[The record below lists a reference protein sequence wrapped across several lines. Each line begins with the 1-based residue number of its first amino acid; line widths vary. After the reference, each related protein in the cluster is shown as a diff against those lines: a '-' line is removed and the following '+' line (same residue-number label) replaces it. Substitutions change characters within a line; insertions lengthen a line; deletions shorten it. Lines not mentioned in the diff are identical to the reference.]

1 MSVRKFNLTEENY
14 KLAKNFLNEV
24 GFPSPTL
31 DHNSMVRMHEI
42 STILGTPSKPG
53 SCPSC
58 NRKAYQT
65 ITAYVFQYEGLEEE

>member
-1 MSVRKFNLTEENY
+1 MAVRKFNLNEEHY
-14 KLAKNFLNEV
+14 RLAKDFIKEV
-24 GFPSPTL
+24 GFPSPEL
-31 DHNSMVRMHEI
+31 NHEQMVRMHEI
-42 STILGTPSKPG
+42 STTLGTPSKPG